1 MASQPEVAIEVKGKQ
16 RFVVMD
22 MDYYQQLRE
31 SELEIAWAQARADI
45 AAGRYSNTHLL
56 LYFSRDNTPSRGV
69 IPAGWPNSLWDNW
82 IRILLYV
89 TESPEEHVKRLIDEC
104 HLPIDNT

>member
-1 MASQPEVAIEVKGKQ
+1 MNAITVSELQVHGISAIETALASQPEVAIEVKGKQ

-31 SELEIAWAQARADI
+31 SELEIAWAQALADI
-45 AAGRYSNTHLL
+45 AAGRY
-56 LYFSRDNTPSRGV
+56 V
-69 IPAGWPNSLWDNW
+69 M
-82 IRILLYV
+82 
-89 TESPEEHVKRLIDEC
+89 ESAENHVKRLINEY